1 MKRLRTEKEI
11 LEEFHYKFCL
21 RERYQE
27 STGMLV
33 FYEGA
38 GRPVFYIN
46 KKEKT
51 FKSVQELSIKEFKL
65 VMELYK
71 IWGWLK

>member
-1 MKRLRTEKEI
+1 MRKLRTEKEI
-11 LEEFHYKFCL
+11 LDDFHYKYCL

-27 STGMLV
+27 STGMLI

-38 GRPVFYIN
+38 GRIVFYIN
-46 KKEKT
+46 KKEKV
-51 FKSVQELSIKEFKL
+51 FKAEQELSLKEFKL